1 MVWRFAWALALIGFG
16 VVGSAYAAD
25 PIVIGMPMALTG
37 YLAAFDSHA
46 VEGARLAAGLLNAN
60 GGVGGHPIELQ
71 ILDNS
76 SNATTG
82 VTITNELIY
91 KHDAAAIAS
100 GALSAQTVAIEPIVA
115 RNKIPVVTMS
125 IIPADMQWTFSIAL
139 PPPKLLD
146 LEVGFAAQ
154 NLKAKRIAFL
164 YSQTPYGQVAAGIVA
179 DIARKHGLEAVF
191 NEGVAVASTDL
202 TPQVARLK
210 DSKPDAIVDF
220 LTGPVHIVEAKAA
233 VTVGLNVPIV
243 MAVDDTTTF
252 QQAVDVYHDCYFV
265 MSPIQTYP
273 EVSDPEVKAATK
285 QFLDAF
291 QGSGLDPRGVATAGQ
306 GWDLI
311 HLYSQIFASGPTLR
325 GAALRDALMHVDH
338 VGAYGRYRFRPD
350 DHTGQNGVP
359 VAMHIT
365 RLQDGKFRIVDSGQH

>member
-1 MVWRFAWALALIGFG
+1 MVRRFTWALALIAFS
-16 VVGSAYAAD
+16 VVGVAHAAD

-46 VEGARLAAGLLNAN
+46 VEGARLAASLLNAK
-60 GGVGGHPIELQ
+60 GGAGGHPIELK

-82 VTITNELIY
+82 VTVTNELIY

-100 GALSAQTVAIEPIVA
+100 GALSAQTVAIEPILA

-125 IIPADMQWTFSIAL
+125 IIPAEMQWTFSIAL

-146 LEVGFAAQ
+146 LELGFAAQ

-179 DIARKHGLEAVF
+179 DHAKKHGLEAVF
-191 NEGVAVASTDL
+191 NEGVAVTTTDL
-202 TPQVARLK
+202 TPQLARLK
-210 DSKPDAIVDF
+210 ETNPDAIVDF

-233 VTVGLNVPIV
+233 VTVGLKIPVV

-252 QQAVDVYHDCYFV
+252 QQAVEIYHDCYFV
-265 MSPIQTYP
+265 MSPVQTYP
-273 EVSDPEVKAATK
+273 EIADPELKAATK

-291 QGSGLDPRGVATAGQ
+291 QAAGLDPRGVATAGQ
-306 GWDLI
+306 GWDLV
-311 HLYSQIFASGPTLR
+311 HLYARIFASNAALR
-325 GAALRDALMHVDH
+325 GPALRDALMQADH
-338 VGAYGRYRFRPD
+338 IGAYGRYKFRAD
-350 DHTGQNGVP
+350 DHTGQQGEA
-359 VAMHIT
+359 VAMQIT
-365 RLQDGKFRIVDSGQH
+365 RFQDGKFRIVAPGQR

>member
-1 MVWRFAWALALIGFG
+1 MLRRIACALALIGFG
-16 VVGSAYAAD
+16 VICPARAAD
-25 PIVIGMPMALTG
+25 TIVIGMPMALTG

-46 VEGARLAAGLLNAN
+46 VEGARLAATLLNAN
-60 GGVGGHPIELQ
+60 GGAGGHPIELKV
-71 ILDNS
+71 LDNS

-91 KHDAAAIAS
+91 KNDVAALAS
-100 GALSAQTVAIEPIVA
+100 GALSAQTVAIEPILA

-125 IIPADMQWTFSIAL
+125 IIPAEMQWTFSIAL
-139 PPPKLLD
+139 PPAKLLD
-146 LEVGFAAQ
+146 LELGFAAR

-179 DIARKHGLEAVF
+179 DMAKKLGLEAVF
-191 NEGVAVASTDL
+191 NEGVAVASADL

-210 DSKPDAIVDF
+210 ESQPDAIVDF

-243 MAVDDTTTF
+243 MAVDDTATF
-252 QQAVDVYHDCYFV
+252 QQAVDIYHDCYFA
-265 MSPIQTYP
+265 MSPIQIYP

-291 QGSGLDPRGVATAGQ
+291 QASGLDPRGIATAGQ

-311 HLYSQIFASGPTLR
+311 HLYAQIFAAKASLR
-325 GAALRDALMHVDH
+325 GPELREALMHVDH
-338 VGAYGRYRFRPD
+338 VGAYGRYQFRAD
-350 DHTGQNGVP
+350 DHTGQNNVP
-359 VAMHIT
+359 VAMRIT
-365 RLQDGKFRIVDSGQH
+365 RFQDGKFQIVDPGQH